1 MSIRSDHVA
10 GAAFIVFALAI
21 LALSGEL
28 PMGGLSMPGSG
39 FMPKLV
45 AGLLAIFGVIL
56 CARAGESQPLAS
68 LDWSDAKHAV
78 LVVVIAALA
87 IVAYTRLGF
96 ILTMALMMFA
106 FLVVIERRNPVRAA
120 LYSVAATLIAYVVFD
135 KALKAPLPQGPFG
148 F

>member
-1 MSIRSDHVA
+1 MTLRADHVA
-10 GAAFIVFALAI
+10 GAAFIAFGLAI
-21 LALSGEL
+21 FALSGEL

-45 AGLLAIFGVIL
+45 AGLLVLFGIVL
-56 CARAGESQPLAS
+56 AVRAGESQPLAAI
-68 LDWSDAKHAV
+68 DWSDATHAA

-87 IVAYTRLGF
+87 IIAYTRLGF

-120 LYSVAATLIAYVVFD
+120 LYSVTVTLVAYVVFD

>member
-1 MSIRSDHVA
+1 MTIRSDHVA

-78 LVVVIAALA
+78 LVIVITAVA
-87 IVAYTRLGF
+87 IAAYTRLGF
-96 ILTMALMMFA
+96 IIAMALMMFA
-106 FLVVIERRNPVRAA
+106 FLIVVERRGIVPAA
-120 LYSVAATLIAYVVFD
+120 AYSIAATLIAYVVFD
-135 KALKAPLPQGPFG
+135 KALKAPLPVGPFG